1 MGSFVASKLIKLM
14 INKGYRIRESNIL
27 ILGITFKENCPDI
40 RNSKIIDVYKE
51 ILSYGASVNIHD
63 PIADAKEVKDV
74 YNIDLVT
81 DIQIQNYDAI
91 LFAVA
96 HDVFLTKLYKKC

>member
-1 MGSFVASKLIKLM
+1 M
-14 INKGYRIRESNIL
+14 
-27 ILGITFKENCPDI
+27 
-40 RNSKIIDVYKE
+40 
-51 ILSYGASVNIHD
+51 LSYGVSVNIHD

-96 HDVFLTKLYKKC
+96 HDVFLTKLYKSLITKERVIFDLKNIIKSPLVDGRL